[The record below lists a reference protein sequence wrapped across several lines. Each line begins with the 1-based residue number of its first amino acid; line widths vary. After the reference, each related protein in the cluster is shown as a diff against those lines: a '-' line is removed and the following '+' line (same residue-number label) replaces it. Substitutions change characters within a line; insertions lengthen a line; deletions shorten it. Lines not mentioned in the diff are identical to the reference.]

1 MAKEQMTND
10 SATNLDNAL
19 QTLDN
24 GNNSNENVEQG
35 AGNIAPAAPEGTTEG
50 VTQPEGEKQPEST
63 AELRTKEEEAKD
75 NKELLNP
82 QISDGALLGALRK
95 AFGFGRKALHLE
107 IATSLAKFAEDGSLI
122 PNKATRSQIIRLYA
136 QAGYDVQSSKGDDY
150 KTVWRRM
157 DAAAELYQ
165 TITRPKIY
173 EAMQGKTDAE
183 ALAALTEYLAKT
195 YNFTGI
201 NSVFAAAQKPVKQTN
216 TPEYRA
222 AKATEAQE
230 TQSQPPMAPE
240 PAQQPEANVEG
251 VSTKAGGEPGD
262 AQPQGHA
269 AAGGV
274 NEQGMP
280 LTKDGT
286 IDKRVKPEDGTSL
299 ATQEARGEIS
309 KEEADAQ
316 AGKQP
321 KAEAKGS
328 PEDRATA
335 GALASQMQERR
346 QDRRKSDSPDAIIFT
361 TDHTHV
367 ALPHDITKEEVMELA
382 QKLMMFAAEMTQDEE
397 GAKQKHSLAA
407 FQAARA
413 GGNRRQGQQVAHH

>member
-1 MAKEQMTND
+1 MAKEQMTNENG
-10 SATNLDNAL
+10 ATNLDNAL
-19 QTLDN
+19 ETLDS
-24 GNNSNENVEQG
+24 GNNSNENVAAPQG
-35 AGNIAPAAPEGTTEG
+35 NAAPEGT
-50 VTQPEGEKQPEST
+50 TQPEGEKQPEST
-63 AELRTKEEEAKD
+63 AELRSKDEEAKD
-75 NKELLNP
+75 NKKLLNP

-107 IATSLAKFAEDGSLI
+107 IATSLAKFAEDGSMI

-222 AKATEAQE
+222 SKAAEADA
-230 TQSQPPMAPE
+230 TKSQPPMQPDT
-240 PAQQPEANVEG
+240 AQQPEASAEG
-251 VSTKAGGEPGD
+251 VSTKAGGEPGT
-262 AQPQGHA
+262 AEPQGHV

-274 NEQGMP
+274 NEQGQP

-286 IDKRVKPEDGTSL
+286 IDKRVKTDDQPSL

-309 KEEADAQ
+309 KEDADKQ

-321 KAEAKGS
+321 EQPAADGSAQKAS

-335 GALASQMQERR
+335 AGLAEQM
-346 QDRRKSDSPDAIIFT
+346 QDRRKNRRSSDSPDAIIFT

-367 ALPHDITKEEVMELA
+367 ALPHGITKQEVMYLA
-382 QKLMMFAAEMTQDEE
+382 QQLLAFAAEMDEDEE
-397 GAKQKHSLAA
+397 SAKQKHSLAA
-407 FQAARA
+407 LQAARA
-413 GGNRRQGQQVAHH
+413 GGNNRRQATHAHH